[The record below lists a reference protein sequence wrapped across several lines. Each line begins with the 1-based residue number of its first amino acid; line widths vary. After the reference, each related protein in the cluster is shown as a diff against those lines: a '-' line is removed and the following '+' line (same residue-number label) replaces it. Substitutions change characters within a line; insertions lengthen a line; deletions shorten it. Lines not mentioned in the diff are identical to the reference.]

1 MPGSGAAAAS
11 VNVAHSYFDTCT
23 RGLYVMPSGTGIV
36 MRCSFN
42 QTWFATGSAGGVEI
56 NAPAGSNQ
64 VSQISFNDCQF
75 LRNGQHG
82 VLLNGGQD
90 IHLNGGFI
98 CESAQDGVRVASGN
112 VKHWSVAN
120 MRIGDTARFAGNGG
134 RGIRVMPGATDYY
147 RIANN
152 DLEGNALGGLLDA
165 GTGTH
170 KYVAGNL
177 T

>member
-1 MPGSGAAAAS
+1 
-11 VNVAHSYFDTCT
+11 
-23 RGLYVMPSGTGIV
+23 
-36 MRCSFN
+36 
-42 QTWFATGSAGGVEI
+42 
-56 NAPAGSNQ
+56 
-64 VSQISFNDCQF
+64 
-75 LRNGQHG
+75 

-98 CESAQDGVRVASGN
+98 CESAQDGVRVASAN

-152 DLEGNALGGLLDA
+152 DLEGNTLGGLLDA

-177 T
+177 S